1 MSAAID
7 TGIGLAFLYLLL
19 ALIVTTLQ
27 ELTATWLRFRARDLY
42 AALADMLASRNAHGS
57 VEHQQLLQQ
66 FYEHP
71 LIKNLCQRKA
81 LSNLHHLPSYIP
93 SRTFALALLD
103 VLQKQVPLSDA
114 TQVRPLLSDLERAV
128 SEIPIPALK
137 ESLLLIIRNADL
149 FADRVDSKANAIV
162 SSIETWFN
170 DRMARL
176 SGWYKRRAQI
186 VSLVLAGAL
195 AFATNADT
203 LHVAKSLWANAS
215 LRESIVARAQA
226 YVAQPPAAL
235 ASSPA
240 ALASSPAALAS
251 PPTAALASP
260 PAALA
265 SPPTAEKSAEG
276 ADPAADAKK
285 LQSDLAREAA
295 ALQSSGLPLGWSI
308 PPDRWSIIGWL
319 LTTLAVSLGAGFWFD
334 VLSKALQLRGTG
346 PKVSASTG
354 ETIGNGK

>member
-27 ELTATWLRFRARDLY
+27 ELAATWLRFRARDLY

-57 VEHQQLLQQ
+57 VEHAQLLQQ

-103 VLQKQVPLSDA
+103 VLQKQVPVSDA
-114 TQVRPLLSDLERAV
+114 TQVRPLLSDLEKTV
-128 SEIPIPALK
+128 GEIPIPALK

-226 YVAQPPAAL
+226 FVAQPPAAL
-235 ASSPA
+235 ASPISDDKA
-240 ALASSPAALAS
+240 A
-251 PPTAALASP
+251 
-260 PAALA
+260 
-265 SPPTAEKSAEG
+265 ER
-276 ADPAADAKK
+276 ADPTADAKK
-285 LQSDLAREAA
+285 LQNELAHDAA
-295 ALQSSGLPLGWSI
+295 ALQGSGLPLGWQI
-308 PPDRWSIIGWL
+308 PPDRWSILGWL

-354 ETIGNGK
+354 ETVGNGK